1 MSVMD
6 FILPLLSVKSFV
18 LNPNSSSAEA
28 PVLVGEI
35 KLLIAFRK
43 PVPALSASQ
52 LCYRKGSLSFTSYAF
67 T

>member
-1 MSVMD
+1 MD
-6 FILPLLSVKSFV
+6 FIFPDLVTKSEVFK
-18 LNPNSSSAEA
+18 PNCSSASA
-28 PVLVGEI
+28 PVFVGDTSE
-35 KLLIAFRK
+35 LITLRK